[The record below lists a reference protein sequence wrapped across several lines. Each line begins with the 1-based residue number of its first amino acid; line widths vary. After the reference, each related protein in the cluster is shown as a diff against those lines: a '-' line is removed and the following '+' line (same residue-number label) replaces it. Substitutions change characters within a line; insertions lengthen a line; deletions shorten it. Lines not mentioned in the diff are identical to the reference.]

1 MSGLALHV
9 FQLNI
14 FIMKKKLTSF
24 SGIPY
29 AGVLVLLLVTLL
41 NGCADE
47 PIDVNLP
54 GGGNSV
60 SASDASADDMM
71 HAGGR
76 RTFHAHLTGD
86 QERPLAVET
95 DGSGQ
100 AMFQLSKDGTALH
113 YRVVV
118 NNIENITQAHIHCGG
133 TEVAGPV
140 IAFLFGF
147 VAEGVTVNGV
157 LAEGVITNANVIS
170 RPDSQAC
177 MGGVANFTQLLQKL
191 RAGEAYINVHT
202 TSFPGGEI
210 RGVIR

>member
-1 MSGLALHV
+1 
-9 FQLNI
+9 
-14 FIMKKKLTSF
+14 MKKKLTSL
-24 SGIPY
+24 SIGSH
-29 AGVLVLLLVTLL
+29 AGVLVLLLVALL
-41 NGCADE
+41 NGCVDE
-47 PIDVNLP
+47 PIAVNLP
-54 GGGNSV
+54 GGGNNV
-60 SASDASADDMM
+60 SLGDASEDEMRS
-71 HAGGR
+71 GGR

-100 AMFQLSKDGTALH
+100 AIFQLSKDGTALH

-147 VAEGVTVNGV
+147 VAEGITVNGV
-157 LAEGVITNANVIS
+157 LAEGVITNSDVIS

-177 MGGVANFTQLLQKL
+177 MGGVASFTQLLEKL
-191 RAGEAYINVHT
+191 RTGDAYINVHT

-210 RGVIR
+210 RGVIK